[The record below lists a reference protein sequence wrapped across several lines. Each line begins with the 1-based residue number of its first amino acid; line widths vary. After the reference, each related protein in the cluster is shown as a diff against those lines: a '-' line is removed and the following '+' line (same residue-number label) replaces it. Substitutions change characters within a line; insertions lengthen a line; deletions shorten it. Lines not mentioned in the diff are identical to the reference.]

1 MMSKN
6 ILRTINLYKKY
17 SDDYVLNNINISIK
31 EGDIYGLIG
40 LNGAGKSSLIRL
52 ITGLTAPTNGSIE
65 LFDGKSQNLSIR
77 KRMGAIVES
86 PALIPSMTAS
96 ENLEVHRLVKGI
108 PGKESIKHKLSLV
121 GLKDTK
127 RKKVKQF
134 SLGMKQ
140 RLGLAL
146 ALLGDPELLILDEPT
161 NGLDP
166 VGVIEF
172 RELIKKLNRERG
184 ITILISSHM
193 LSELSQLANRF
204 GILHKGR
211 LVEEISIKELN
222 EKCKQHLL
230 IKVDNVNR
238 AATILENELKTNEFE
253 VKHDGTIKLY
263 ALLDEVRQVS
273 QSLTNNGLIIEQM
286 TPMGKDL
293 ESYFT
298 SIVGSSNNG

>member
-1 MMSKN
+1 MSKN